1 MEDEQITLHMSLKR
15 ALKKKKDMKKDRDKL
30 ISGDFNGS
38 GTQSHS
44 RDISLQHVD
53 QVDFENE
60 AGLENKKVVNLKNRM
75 ASILE
80 TYTPNMNQMIN

>member
-44 RDISLQHVD
+44 RDISL
-53 QVDFENE
+53 
-60 AGLENKKVVNLKNRM
+60 
-75 ASILE
+75 
-80 TYTPNMNQMIN
+80 